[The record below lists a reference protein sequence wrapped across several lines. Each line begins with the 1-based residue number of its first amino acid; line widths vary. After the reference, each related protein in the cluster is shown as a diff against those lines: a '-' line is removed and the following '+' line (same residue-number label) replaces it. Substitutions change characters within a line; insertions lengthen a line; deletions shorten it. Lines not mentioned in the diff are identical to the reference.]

1 MALMVTED
9 WIRRRV
15 DLKEQR
21 LADVRSLFLPGSYE
35 EKITHLGKSLKNFTR
50 LKTLDLSRNSL
61 VTLEGIQHLIHL
73 EKLNLYY
80 NKIASLKEIFLL
92 RNLGCLKELDLRLNP
107 VSKNETDYRLF
118 VVHMLPNLRRLDDR
132 PIRDSERKA
141 ALMHFTSDQ
150 AHEFQDCLVE
160 EEDNER
166 SRHLRAEFVKS
177 LTKKCTELDEDD
189 EAVLNLIAKCGWD
202 LSKYSGITGSAK
214 SVPEAKL
221 HNLKG
226 IREIDGASENQ
237 EPVARNT
244 LPSTRSL
251 SINIPKAI
259 ANSQKKGSTQFQ
271 AFTEEHSALPHASSP
286 RCHALPIGTDTTTRC
301 GRVTF
306 AEDKTQES
314 PAMDPNLKFQDE
326 AEAYHRIT
334 SRTHFTPHP
343 GTSQTPG
350 RHLANSMASC
360 TFAGSFPS
368 NDVNGEKER
377 TEDQFIRLV
386 RDHPAEMLKLLGGQS
401 SAALSVPASHS
412 NQTGQPHTRR
422 HPTPQKPGGDDR
434 KGNATGPKGCETVQS
449 MSTDLVSIECGRA
462 AEIFFN
468 TNLMNKLLDLV
479 DRYWNGSK
487 SLHCNETFLKQAR
500 KMMCGIHEQVAL
512 ENQPEETKKLQEGI
526 NDLRAKNETLEN
538 CLCQQKQQYTE
549 EFQKLS
555 VQLTQ
560 AQRDMEIMKDCLGQ
574 TLDEKNHLQNHLIKL
589 EQKALNTSSSKN
601 QQVEELQNHNQ
612 KLQCEIDNLKQK
624 AQYYTKIQ
632 ELVDKLQESHRVL
645 VCTNE
650 HLLTELNEARSRH
663 KAEVGQLHWSYIQL
677 KKTMEPSPCSVTAS
691 TSDCMPLGREIKSQM
706 ELEHQKR

>member
-150 AHEFQDCLVE
+150 AHEFQDCPVE

-271 AFTEEHSALPHASSP
+271 AFTE
-286 RCHALPIGTDTTTRC
+286 
-301 GRVTF
+301 
-306 AEDKTQES
+306 
-314 PAMDPNLKFQDE
+314 
-326 AEAYHRIT
+326 
-334 SRTHFTPHP
+334 
-343 GTSQTPG
+343 
-350 RHLANSMASC
+350 
-360 TFAGSFPS
+360 
-368 NDVNGEKER
+368 
-377 TEDQFIRLV
+377 
-386 RDHPAEMLKLLGGQS
+386 
-401 SAALSVPASHS
+401 
-412 NQTGQPHTRR
+412 
-422 HPTPQKPGGDDR
+422 
-434 KGNATGPKGCETVQS
+434 GCEKTVKTEFFTIVWFMISILQTVQS
-449 MSTDLVSIECGRA
+449 MSTDLVSVECGGA

-468 TNLMNKLLDLV
+468 TNLMDKFLDLV

-677 KKTMEPSPCSVTAS
+677 KRTMEPSPCSVTAS
-691 TSDCMPLGREIKSQM
+691 TSDCMSLGREIKSHM

>member
-271 AFTEEHSALPHASSP
+271 AFTE
-286 RCHALPIGTDTTTRC
+286 
-301 GRVTF
+301 
-306 AEDKTQES
+306 
-314 PAMDPNLKFQDE
+314 
-326 AEAYHRIT
+326 
-334 SRTHFTPHP
+334 